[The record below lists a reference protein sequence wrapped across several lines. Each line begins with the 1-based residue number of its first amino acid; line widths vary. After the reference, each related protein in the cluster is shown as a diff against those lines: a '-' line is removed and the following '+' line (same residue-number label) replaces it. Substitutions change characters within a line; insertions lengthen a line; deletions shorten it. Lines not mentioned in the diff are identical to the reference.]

1 MSLETVTEYAYQ
13 WVFDNAESIN
23 FNRKAT
29 VGQTISRS
37 NVIRSVSRGGQ
48 AWRFEVKMPDG
59 ISWTAARSYIEAIDQ
74 AGRVYPNRV
83 KMNNAGYSSWLSA
96 YRGNSSNLT
105 GWTCTATLNSQVV
118 TLTNTAGIAS
128 GYTFKAGDFVQ
139 LDDGDTDQVY
149 TVVENVE
156 YPATSVT
163 LHRPVN
169 QDGACTMVIGPQ
181 VEWYVLCSEV
191 PQWTIFSRDQV
202 SWSGPFV
209 FYEVA

>member
-1 MSLETVTEYAYQ
+1 MSIETVATYAYQ

-23 FNRKAT
+23 FNRKAV

-37 NVIRSVSRGGQ
+37 NVVRSVSRGGQ

-74 AGRVYPNRV
+74 AGRVFPNYV

-105 GWTCTATLNSQVV
+105 GWTCTAITNEQEV

-139 LDDGDTDQVY
+139 LDDGIGNSVY
-149 TVVENVE
+149 TVVGNVE
-156 YPATSVT
+156 YPDTSVS

-181 VEWYVLCSEV
+181 VQWFLICTEV

-209 FYEVA
+209 FYEVF

>member
-1 MSLETVTEYAYQ
+1 MSIETVATYAYQ

-23 FNRKAT
+23 FNRKAV

-37 NVIRSVSRGGQ
+37 NVVRSVSRGGQ

-74 AGRVYPNRV
+74 AGRVFPNYV

-105 GWTCTATLNSQVV
+105 GWTCTAITNEQEV

-139 LDDGDTDQVY
+139 LDDGIGNSVY

-156 YPATSVT
+156 YPDTSVS

-181 VEWYVLCSEV
+181 VQWFLICTEV

-209 FYEVA
+209 FYEVF